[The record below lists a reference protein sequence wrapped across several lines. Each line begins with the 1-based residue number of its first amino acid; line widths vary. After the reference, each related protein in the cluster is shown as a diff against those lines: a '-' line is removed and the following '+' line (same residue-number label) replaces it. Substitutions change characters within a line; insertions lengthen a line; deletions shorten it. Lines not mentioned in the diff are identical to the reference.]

1 MAHSA
6 LLGSRISLISKRDI
20 RYEGKLYSINQDDAT
35 VALQS
40 VRSFGTETRIPVGT
54 LGHVPAQTAVHE
66 YLLFRGCDIKD
77 LHVHDPTPAA
87 DNKESPP
94 SDPAIL
100 SSSAPPDMAKDD
112 PSETT
117 KPIKEEESQNNKSP
131 LESKSGNRDE
141 HQKQRYGEK
150 FNGNGGGNSFS
161 GIKKNYN
168 GEDGG
173 TRHRH
178 GSNNRNT
185 DKQHTRR
192 PRRNINAPHIG
203 TGASLLNRKARGA
216 VTGKEVPEVGEDFD
230 FQSSSAGFDKVV
242 DEEVNPVFEI
252 SENAYVKDDFF
263 DSISCDITDRLNGVN
278 NRLRGSEER
287 QLNTA
292 TFGAVSLNNRRG
304 GRYRNGPPG
313 GGGRGRGGRG
323 RGGYNMRNN
332 NVRENNRWRRG
343 PQEKSRQ
350 VARSES

>member
-40 VRSFGTETRIPVGT
+40 VRSFGTETRIPVET
-54 LGHVPAQTAVHE
+54 LGHVPSQTAVHE

-77 LHVHDPTPAA
+77 LHVHDPNPTAE
-87 DNKESPP
+87 NQESPP

-100 SSSAPPDMAKDD
+100 SSSAPPDMTKEDL
-112 PSETT
+112 SHTT
-117 KPIKEEESQNNKSP
+117 KPTKSKVYKNTESSAEPKYGNISERQN
-131 LESKSGNRDE
+131 
-141 HQKQRYGEK
+141 QRQGEK
-150 FNGNGGGNSFS
+150 FNSNGDNGFS
-161 GIKKNYN
+161 GVKNN
-168 GEDGG
+168 VGEDGA
-173 TRHRH
+173 RHKQ

-185 DKQHTRR
+185 DKQQTRR
-192 PRRNINAPHIG
+192 PRRNANAPHVG

-216 VTGKEVPEVGEDFD
+216 VTGKDELEIGEDFD
-230 FQSSSAGFDKVV
+230 FQSSSAGFDKDG
-242 DEEVNPVFEI
+242 DEDVNPVFEI

-304 GRYRNGPPG
+304 GRYRNTPHG

-323 RGGYNMRNN
+323 RGGYSMRNN

-343 PQEKSRQ
+343 PQEKPRQ
-350 VARSES
+350 STRSEN